1 VPEPFASML
10 KDHLRNR
17 PNLRTT
23 GGMADTPWL
32 FPGQYP
38 GKHMDTQT
46 MMFTLR
52 DLGINL
58 FGARNSA
65 LRNLVAEIPP
75 PVVAQLLGYSNN
87 CAQHQAQ
94 LAAQPWSRYSRSGR
108 RPGMASPG
116 LQRNP

>member
-1 VPEPFASML
+1 ML